1 MLKWERKCSTSAINN
16 DLVIGSEFEIIFSL
30 PSSLAR
36 VVFYATLRFLC
47 MFTLQSSTSGCSTL
61 CMLQSNAGMRRKT
74 TSTRRYNSHRT
85 FAISPIMCRT
95 VHVNNWKIYDDFIT
109 KQRATENWVKID
121 GSERINK
128 IWLAF
133 AILYKRR
140 FMLFVNKTQIEE
152 ETESI
157 QRKTEEE
164 AWILSFVTQLDERNR
179 NGKGKRREM
188 RENIFSKI
196 VNCMIILLSWKK
208 RFAHPSAR
216 SFVLDWLSLCSAC
229 ARWAR

>member
-1 MLKWERKCSTSAINN
+1 M
-16 DLVIGSEFEIIFSL
+16 
-30 PSSLAR
+30 
-36 VVFYATLRFLC
+36 
-47 MFTLQSSTSGCSTL
+47 
-61 CMLQSNAGMRRKT
+61 
-74 TSTRRYNSHRT
+74 
-85 FAISPIMCRT
+85 
-95 VHVNNWKIYDDFIT
+95 
-109 KQRATENWVKID
+109 KID

-152 ETESI
+152 DTESI

-229 ARWAR
+229 AR